1 MDKCRKCNCI
11 CLECKE
17 KFKIDPNK
25 CEHSNCPWCKNGE
38 YCINTCGVYIERGG
52 TYGKGE

>member
-17 KFKIDPNK
+17 KFKIYPNK